1 MAKAYSDDLRRK
13 LIEAHQQRDGS
24 LAELAKR
31 FHVSEGWARKVSA
44 ACSRTGSWERP
55 PSGPRGRSSKFTADV
70 RHRLSAWIDKQS
82 DLTLHELQ
90 ARLQSELKLKASIGR
105 LWNLLREMGLRLK
118 KSRSTPPNKTAKP
131 TKSGVPHGASKSAGS
146 IRKS

>member
-13 LIEAHQQRDGS
+13 LIEAQQQGEGS

-31 FHVSEGWARKVSA
+31 FHVSKGWALKVSA
-44 ACSRTGSWERP
+44 AFSRTGSWERP
-55 PSGPRGRSSKFTADV
+55 PSGPRGRHSKFTAAV
-70 RHRLSAWIDKQS
+70 RDRLSEWIDEQS
-82 DLTLHELQ
+82 ALTLHELQ

-105 LWNLLREMGLRLK
+105 LWSLLREMGLRLK
-118 KSRSTPPNKTAKP
+118 KSRSTPPNRTAKP
-131 TKSGVPHGASKSAGS
+131 TKNGALRGTRKSAGS

>member
-1 MAKAYSDDLRRK
+1 MAKAYSDDLRGK
-13 LIEAHQQRDGS
+13 LIEAHQQGDGS

-31 FHVSEGWARKVSA
+31 FHVSASWARKVSA

-55 PSGPRGRSSKFTADV
+55 PSGPRGRRSKFSAEI
-70 RHRLSAWIDKQS
+70 RARLSEWIDKQP

-105 LWNLLREMGLRLK
+105 LWSLLREMGLRLK
-118 KSRSTPPNKTAKP
+118 KVTLRRRTRQRSQSRTARHVAQASQRNR
-131 TKSGVPHGASKSAGS
+131 SG
-146 IRKS
+146 